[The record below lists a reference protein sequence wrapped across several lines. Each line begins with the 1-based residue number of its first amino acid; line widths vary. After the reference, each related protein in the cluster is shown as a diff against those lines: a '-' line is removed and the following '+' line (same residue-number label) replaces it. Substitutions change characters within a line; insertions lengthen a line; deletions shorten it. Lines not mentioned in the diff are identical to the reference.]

1 MDKLNVRLYVAP
13 YFLRNFKWVC
23 VEAHRSFY
31 ITLTLDWCILELHG
45 LNAASEV
52 HKQFECRLA

>member
-13 YFLRNFKWVC
+13 YFLRNFKWIC

-52 HKQFECRLA
+52 HQAV